1 MDKHTQL
8 AKEVAQVLE
17 ANGYFTVTEDNNI
30 IATDY
35 GKCFYLPVFDISDG
49 DLLFKTDIEKAS
61 EKWNKFNYGGSPN
74 LTVKLSDGNLWV
86 IGTMITNALLDY
98 YGELNVM
105 TAKVGISNTY
115 PFKVPLEEIIKLEK
129 KYEVKE

>member
-1 MDKHTQL
+1 MDKHIQL
-8 AKEVAQVLE
+8 AAEVAKTLE
-17 ANGYFTVTEDNNI
+17 DNGYFTVREENNI

-35 GKCFYLPVFDISDG
+35 GKCFYLPVFDISED
-49 DLLFKTDIEKAS
+49 DMLYKADIEKAS

-86 IGTMITNALLDY
+86 IGTMITEVLLNY

-105 TAKVGISNTY
+105 TAKVGRSESY
-115 PFKVPLEEIIKLEK
+115 PFKVPLEEILKLEK
-129 KYEVKE
+129 VYEVME